1 MGIVKRLRGRRRS
14 AKVEHRF
21 RLRNFSMIRHSV
33 ALSLLIAT
41 PALAKPAALAP
52 SVPVSTLKDVTRTLS
67 SDAYAGR
74 APTSPEEA
82 KTIAYIVGRM
92 TKAGL
97 KPGNAGKWTQDVPM
111 VEINA
116 QPSPM
121 AFTGGTSPMALAYK
135 TDMVVG
141 TYQVRPRVEVTNSDV
156 VFVGYGINAPQL
168 GWNDYAGM
176 DVKGKTV
183 VILINDPDW
192 ETKTLDGPFGGR
204 AMTYYGRW
212 TYKYEEAARQ
222 GAAAA
227 IIVHD
232 TEPAAY
238 PWDVVLSSWAKPRLN
253 LDATN
258 DHMDESAVIGWMTGD
273 GATRLFANAG
283 QDFNAMRIA
292 AKTSGFKA
300 MPLGVKMSIT
310 LTNTIKRQNSK
321 NVIGIQPAKARPKE
335 YVLYSAH
342 WDHLGRCEPVK
353 GDGICNGALDNA
365 SGVAGLIAMA
375 EMNQAAGP
383 GARSQIFLAVTA
395 EESGLLGSKYYAEH
409 PIYPLAKT
417 VGGVNMDG
425 LNVLGATKDVT
436 VVGVSKSELDDY
448 VTRWAAKGNR
458 TITPEPTPEKG
469 FYYRSDH
476 FSLARL
482 GVPMLDAGSGEDLV
496 VGGTA
501 AGKAAADDYTT
512 NRYHKPQDEYD
523 AAWNWDGAVQ
533 DLTMY
538 YGIGRELAKGTA
550 WPNWVPTAEFRA
562 VRDKDRAGK

>member
-1 MGIVKRLRGRRRS
+1 MS
-14 AKVEHRF
+14 AK
-21 RLRNFSMIRHSV
+21 LIL
-33 ALSLLIAT
+33 ALLST
-41 PALAKPAALAP
+41 ALAAPVLAQSAPA
-52 SVPVSTLKDVTRTLS
+52 VPVQTLKDVTRELS

-82 KTIAYIVGRM
+82 KTIKYIADRM
-92 TKAGL
+92 AAAGL
-97 KPGNAGKWTQDVPM
+97 KPGNAGSWYQDVPM
-111 VEINA
+111 VEITSV
-116 QPSPM
+116 PSAMTITVDGKAPL
-121 AFTGGTSPMALAYK
+121 TLAYK

-141 TYQVRPRVEVTNSDV
+141 TLQVRPKVEITNSEV

-168 GWNDYAGM
+168 GWNDYSGI

-192 ETKTLDGPFGGR
+192 ETKTLEGTFGGR

-238 PWDVVLSSWAKPRLN
+238 PFDVVVSSWAKPRLN

-258 DHMDESAVIGWMTGD
+258 DHMDESGAIGWMTGD
-273 GATRLFANAG
+273 AAKRLFALAG
-283 QDFNAMRIA
+283 QDFDLLRTA
-292 AKTSGFKA
+292 AKAKGFSA
-300 MPLGVKMSIT
+300 VPLGSTMNLT

-321 NVIGIQPAKARPKE
+321 NVVGILPGKTRPKD

-342 WDHLGRCEPVK
+342 WDHLGRCLPVK
-353 GDGICNGALDNA
+353 GDGICNGAVDNA
-365 SGVAGLIAMA
+365 SGVAGLVAIA
-375 EMNQAAGP
+375 EMNGKAGP
-383 GARSQIFLAVTA
+383 AARSQVFLAVTA

-409 PIYPLAKT
+409 PLFPLAQT

-436 VVGVSKSELDDY
+436 IVGIGKSELDEY

-469 FYYRSDH
+469 YYYRSDH

-496 VGGTA
+496 NGGTA
-501 AGKAAADDYTT
+501 AGHAAAEDYTV

-523 AAWNWDGAVQ
+523 AAWIWDGAVQ

-538 YGIGRELAKGTA
+538 YGIGRELAEGNA

-562 VRDKDRAGK
+562 IRDKDRAGK